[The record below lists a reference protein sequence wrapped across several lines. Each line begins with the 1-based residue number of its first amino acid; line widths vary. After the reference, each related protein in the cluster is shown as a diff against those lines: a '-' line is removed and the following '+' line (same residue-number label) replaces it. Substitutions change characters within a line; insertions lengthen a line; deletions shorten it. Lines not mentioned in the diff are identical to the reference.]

1 MKLLRE
7 EVASLLGKGAVQ
19 VVDPTLSAEG
29 FYSALFLVP
38 KTEGRMRPVINLKA
52 LNFWVQ
58 PQHFKMEGIHTL
70 REIVAEGEWLAKL
83 DLKDAYFTVPIFR
96 DHQKYLRFAVDKI
109 RYQFTCLPFGL
120 SCAPWAFTKVLKPVV
135 AFLRSLGIRL
145 IIYIDDIL
153 VIGKSPDEV
162 RDHVEALIA
171 LLEGLGFIVNMEK
184 SVTTPSQQIEFLGLQ
199 VDTITMCL
207 SLPGHKIKAIRG
219 EASQLLRPGSLS
231 ARRLAQFIGK
241 LNATSQAV
249 FPAPLFYRHLQRDLQ
264 SALLKG
270 SQNYETLLLLS
281 QESREEIQWWQQRL
295 SMWNGR
301 TLLKHRQQ
309 LVIQSDASLT
319 GWGAVCEGVRTG
331 GPWSPEEQR
340 FHINCLELTAAI
352 LAVRAFA
359 KDRSGISI
367 LLQLDNQTAVAY
379 VNHLGGTVSLQLVKL
394 AKTLWLWALQRDI
407 MLSAQHIPGENNQ
420 VADAESRVTVDRLDW
435 KLSVAVFQKINAV
448 WGPLEVDLFATR
460 LSTQL
465 DRFFS
470 WRPDPL
476 AEATNAFQQDWGPLK
491 AYANPPW
498 CLMGRVLKQVKAQQA
513 QVTLVAPV
521 WKGQPWY
528 PVLLEMLWDF
538 PRWIPL
544 SNDLFLMTS
553 GSVVMSFQPQLAVW
567 PICGKS
573 LLVRTFQTRLGI
585 SSWPLGEASQT
596 RLTIPISKNGYAGA
610 LQGVQIPFSGP
621 VSEVA
626 NFLAE
631 LHREGYQSSSLNV
644 FRSAVSSVHEK
655 VDGVEIGKHPTITR
669 LLKGAFHERPPLPR
683 YVSTWDVN
691 IVLQYLKGLGP
702 SSDLSLKQLTYK
714 LVMLLA
720 LTRPSRSADLSSLSL
735 ARRRFSPEGVT
746 FLPATL
752 AKQSRQGKPLV
763 EFFFPSF
770 SHDEGLCPV
779 QTLRQYESVT
789 FPLRLGV
796 QQELF
801 LNLTSQYPPVRLPG
815 GLNVS

>member
-1 MKLLRE
+1 
-7 EVASLLGKGAVQ
+7 
-19 VVDPTLSAEG
+19 
-29 FYSALFLVP
+29 
-38 KTEGRMRPVINLKA
+38 
-52 LNFWVQ
+52 
-58 PQHFKMEGIHTL
+58 MEGIHTL

-109 RYQFTCLPFGL
+109 QYQFTCLPFGL

-264 SALLKG
+264 SALLRG

-610 LQGVQIPFSGP
+610 LQGVQIPF
-621 VSEVA
+621 
-626 NFLAE
+626 L
-631 LHREGYQSSSLNV
+631 
-644 FRSAVSSVHEK
+644 
-655 VDGVEIGKHPTITR
+655 
-669 LLKGAFHERPPLPR
+669 
-683 YVSTWDVN
+683 
-691 IVLQYLKGLGP
+691 
-702 SSDLSLKQLTYK
+702 DL
-714 LVMLLA
+714 
-720 LTRPSRSADLSSLSL
+720 
-735 ARRRFSPEGVT
+735 
-746 FLPATL
+746 
-752 AKQSRQGKPLV
+752 
-763 EFFFPSF
+763 
-770 SHDEGLCPV
+770 
-779 QTLRQYESVT
+779 
-789 FPLRLGV
+789 
-796 QQELF
+796 
-801 LNLTSQYPPVRLPG
+801 
-815 GLNVS
+815 